1 MADFPINLEAALN
14 EMEER
19 YRLMSVT
26 WLKMKICTGIR
37 TGKRSEGRG
46 LCGLSADTKSP
57 SYILFKGS
65 MWRAQA
71 FEKKGE
77 IWPITWIPAEVLT
90 NLRTLCDE
98 AQTREKPFIFPYSEL
113 RKVAL
118 SKAWKKTSK
127 KHTGAELTFHDLRK
141 VSITWLY
148 TMGIPLEIATTLN
161 VGWKDLST
169 ARAHYLELRAF
180 LKKSA
185 RQAYRENI
193 PEWYKDGLE
202 EYTHGRAWE

>member
-19 YRLMSVT
+19 YRLMAVT

-127 KHTGAELTFHDLRK
+127 K
-141 VSITWLY
+141 
-148 TMGIPLEIATTLN
+148 
-161 VGWKDLST
+161 
-169 ARAHYLELRAF
+169 AHR
-180 LKKSA
+180 S
-185 RQAYRENI
+185 
-193 PEWYKDGLE
+193 
-202 EYTHGRAWE
+202 